1 MFTGLRRARVSS
13 MLHPVCASQLL
24 WRSPLSQVHARAPHP
39 NGIPTQLELIL
50 AIGGQARNGGRE
62 IQQQQQNNLFYF
74 FFVSKRGDDSADDIV
89 SLHLARRDVLSSSSL
104 MSNEVLSGA
113 EHSISVSP
121 ENATQS
127 RLFATEGHYYQFG
140 ELPPQLLPTAT

>member
-13 MLHPVCASQLL
+13 MLHPVCASQLR

-50 AIGGQARNGGRE
+50 AIGGRARNGGRE
-62 IQQQQQNNLFYF
+62 IQQQDNL